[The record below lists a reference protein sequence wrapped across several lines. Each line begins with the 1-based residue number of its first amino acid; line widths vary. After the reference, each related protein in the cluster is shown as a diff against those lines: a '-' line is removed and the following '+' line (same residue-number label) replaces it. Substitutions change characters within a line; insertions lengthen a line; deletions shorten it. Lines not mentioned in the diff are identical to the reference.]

1 MYECGELNYKE
12 SLALK
17 NWCIWT
23 VVLKMILESPL
34 DCKEIQPVHP
44 KGDQSW
50 IFIGKTDADAETPIL
65 WQPDWKNWLIGKDP
79 EKKKKKKKGTDL
91 DAGKD
96 WRQEEKGMTEDEMVG
111 WHYQLNW
118 QELEQVLGVGDG
130 QGRLV
135 SCSPWGRKGLDMTE
149 QLNSTEL
156 KFLLTLALFP
166 SVLHCPDKRI

>member
-1 MYECGELNYKE
+1 
-12 SLALK
+12 
-17 NWCIWT
+17 
-23 VVLKMILESPL
+23 
-34 DCKEIQPVHP
+34 
-44 KGDQSW
+44 
-50 IFIGKTDADAETPIL
+50 
-65 WQPDWKNWLIGKDP
+65 
-79 EKKKKKKKGTDL
+79 
-91 DAGKD
+91 
-96 WRQEEKGMTEDEMVG
+96 MTEDEMVG